1 MAWSLHRVLL
11 GVLSLL
17 AAVPVAAFALT
28 PSQVFEKV
36 KDSVVVVRALD
47 AQGKPTSQGSGVM
60 LPSAQVATNCHV
72 VKNGVRFQVG
82 RDKQFFAAEL
92 RASDGEKDL
101 CLLVA
106 PGFAAK
112 PVELGKAA
120 ALKVGEAVYAVGSP
134 QGLELSLS
142 NGIVSQLRGGP
153 PPFIQTT
160 AAISPGSS
168 GGGLFDAE
176 GRLVGITTFF
186 LRGGQSLNFAVP
198 AEWLVEIKP
207 GQKLAATARSGP
219 DWMARA
225 VVLEEK
231 RDWRGLLDWCRQLTR
246 AEQRNADAWLHLG
259 HAYEMLGRHS
269 DSIDSLRQ
277 ALRVRPN
284 DADTWNLL
292 GMSYGSLERFTDA
305 IAAHREAVR
314 IRPDDADGWYYL
326 GDTYNSWALIYD
338 AKQRGNAIDAYQRAL
353 SIKPDHRKA
362 WYGLALAYAE
372 SGDRKAALAAVE
384 ELKRH
389 DPAFGDRVAAILANE
404 QMFPL
409 MAPK

>member
-1 MAWSLHRVLL
+1 MLP
-11 GVLSLL
+11 LL
-17 AAVPVAAFALT
+17 AAVPLAAFALT
-28 PSQVFEKV
+28 PAEVFEQV
-36 KDSVVVVRALD
+36 KDSVVVVRALN

-60 LPSAQVATNCHV
+60 LPSAQIATNCHV
-72 VKNGVRFQVG
+72 IKDSVRFQVG
-82 RDKQFFAAEL
+82 RGKQFFAAEL

-106 PGFAAK
+106 LGFAAR
-112 PVELGKAA
+112 PVVLGKAA

-186 LRGGQSLNFAVP
+186 LQGGQSLNFAVP
-198 AEWLVEIKP
+198 VEWLAEIKP
-207 GQKLAATARSGP
+207 GRKLAVTARSGP

-231 RDWRGLLDWCRQLTR
+231 KDWRGLLDWCRQWTR
-246 AEQRNADAWLHLG
+246 ADSGNADAWKKVAW
-259 HAYEMLGRHS
+259 AYSRLEREADAVESYRRALQIRPS
-269 DSIDSLRQ
+269 D
-277 ALRVRPN
+277 AEGW
-284 DADTWNLL
+284 TLL
-292 GMSYGSLERFTDA
+292 GMSYESLDRFTDA

-314 IRPDDADGWYYL
+314 IRPDDADTWYFLGWAYESVGSSNKNKTHY
-326 GDTYNSWALIYD
+326 SD
-338 AKQRGNAIDAYQRAL
+338 AIAAFRRAL
-353 SIKPDHRKA
+353 SIKPDHLNA
-362 WYGLALAYAE
+362 WYGLALAYAD
-372 SGDRKAALAAVE
+372 SGDRKAALAAVK

-389 DPAFGDRVAAILANE
+389 DPAFGDRAADMLANE
-404 QMFPL
+404 TLFPL
-409 MAPK
+409 MVPK